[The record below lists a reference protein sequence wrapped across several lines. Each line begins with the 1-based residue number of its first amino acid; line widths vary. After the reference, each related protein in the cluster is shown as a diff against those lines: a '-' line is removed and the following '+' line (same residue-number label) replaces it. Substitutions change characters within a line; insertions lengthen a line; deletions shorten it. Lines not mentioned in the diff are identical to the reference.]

1 MAAARRLRGELV
13 RALRD
18 QPLGTPG
25 RRIRLA
31 ELTLDSDEAPDV
43 ELLVTAARDAIALT
57 NITLGERLAR
67 AAVSRGGGLDAS
79 ELLARSLLWQGKAA
93 ESEETLSVF
102 DPDTMNELEL
112 VRWGTARIANLQ
124 WSMGDAEGADEVLK
138 LLRSKVT
145 HHGLQLLVDGV
156 ASASLALRK
165 PARRGSR
172 TRRTGSCRSRRIRGR
187 RRMGGVWWRTGTGA
201 DGTR

>member
-1 MAAARRLRGELV
+1 M
-13 RALRD
+13 
-18 QPLGTPG
+18 
-25 RRIRLA
+25 A
-31 ELTLDSDEAPDV
+31 ELTLDSDQAPDV
-43 ELLVTAARDAIALT
+43 DLLVTAARDAIALT

-93 ESEETLSVF
+93 ESEETLSLF

-124 WSMGDAEGADEVLK
+124 WSMGDAEGADEVLE
-138 LLRSKVT
+138 LLRSSVT
-145 HHGLQLLVDGV
+145 HPGLRLLVDGV
-156 ASASLALRK
+156 ASASLLFENQLDAAVAHAERVLAD
-165 PARRGSR
+165 P
-172 TRRTGSCRSRRIRGR
+172 RRIRGR
-187 RRMGGVWWRTGTGA
+187 GRVGRLWWRPGTGA